1 MIVTFEELCELSKYR
16 QAAAVKRW
24 CKSQGISFM
33 LDRNKRPQTT
43 TNFKLSHYRNFQTE
57 PLPALD
63 RSLHGARSARTM
75 PNLTE
80 PPRETTAK
88 STRKRRQLVL
98 RPQE

>member
-43 TNFKLSHYRNFQTE
+43 QD
-57 PLPALD
+57 ALD